1 MYRDGIKRPTTNDEL
16 DDELDDDVDELDEV
30 LLVFVDDVVVV
41 VLYCF

>member
-16 DDELDDDVDELDEV
+16 DDELDVDELDEV